1 MLTKESLFSLGSGK
15 GPWDSPLTY
24 LLLNIKAHAG
34 LQSPSVPIHT
44 WYGFQSPPYPPYI
57 QNARPHL
64 LPEEKWCGTQTSI
77 RLDGF
82 FTPNRNVFEVRAL
95 QRAKL
100 EGTRL
105 YAWIPGWERE
115 TSPRVNAPEAL
126 GCTAAVQASDVPLL
140 HLRDWRSQARPFP
153 NPISHDR
160 CFSFLHYLTT
170 SFP

>member
-1 MLTKESLFSLGSGK
+1 MFLS
-15 GPWDSPLTY
+15 
-24 LLLNIKAHAG
+24 
-34 LQSPSVPIHT
+34 
-44 WYGFQSPPYPPYI
+44 
-57 QNARPHL
+57 L